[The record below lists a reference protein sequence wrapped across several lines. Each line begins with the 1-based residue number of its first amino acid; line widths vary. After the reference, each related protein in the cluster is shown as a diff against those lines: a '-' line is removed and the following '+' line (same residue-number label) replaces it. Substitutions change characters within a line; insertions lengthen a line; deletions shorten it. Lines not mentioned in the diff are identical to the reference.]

1 MNLFITLLFFVTG
14 FYLLSK
20 LANTSKFQILGELIT
35 HVKTDVKL
43 VALTYDD
50 GPNPGTTENLLNLL
64 ERSAVKATFF
74 VIGKNVEQYPDVVKK
89 IVAGGHEL
97 GNHSYSH
104 PRMIWRLPGFMESQI
119 NRTDQLLRQLGVNH
133 EIHFRAPYGIK
144 LFILPYVLFLMHK
157 KSISWN
163 VDPKDYQESN
173 PSAIAD
179 QILKQVSPGSI
190 ILLHDCEGDRTATIA
205 ATEIVIQQL
214 HSQGYQFKTVS
225 ELLQQA
231 EN

>member
-1 MNLFITLLFFVTG
+1 MSLFIILILGITA

-20 LANTSKFQILGELIT
+20 LAKTSKFQILGELIT
-35 HVKTDVKL
+35 HVKTNEKL

-50 GPNPGTTENLLNLL
+50 GPNPATTKNLLQLL
-64 ERSAVKATFF
+64 ERFSVKATFF
-74 VIGKNVEQYPDVVKK
+74 VIGKNVEQHPDVVKL

-104 PRMIWRLPGFMESQI
+104 PKMIWRKPGFIKAEI
-119 NRTDQLLRQLGVNH
+119 NHSEQLLRQLGVNQ

-144 LFILPYVLFLMHK
+144 LFILPYILFLMKK

-173 PSAIAD
+173 PEAIASH
-179 QILKQVSPGSI
+179 ILKQVSPGSI
-190 ILLHDCEGDRTATIA
+190 VLLHDCEGDRSATIA

-231 EN
+231 KN

>member
-1 MNLFITLLFFVTG
+1 MSIIFVSILGIAT

-20 LANTSKFQILGELIT
+20 LASTSKYQIIGELIT
-35 HVKTDVKL
+35 RIKTNDKV

-50 GPNPGTTENLLNLL
+50 GPNPATTKNLL
-64 ERSAVKATFF
+64 ELLERCGVKATFF
-74 VIGKNVEQYPDVVKK
+74 VIGKNVEQYPDVVKL

-104 PRMIWRLPGFMESQI
+104 PKMLWRKPSFIKAEI
-119 NRTDQLLRQLGVNH
+119 NHTEQLLRQLGVNQ
-133 EIHFRAPYGIK
+133 EIHFRTPYGIK
-144 LFILPYVLFLMHK
+144 LFILPYILFEMKK

-163 VDPKDYQESN
+163 IDPKDYQESDPQVITN
-173 PSAIAD
+173 H
-179 QILKQVSPGSI
+179 ILKQVLPGSI
-190 ILLHDCEGDRTATIA
+190 ILLHDCEGDRSATIA
-205 ATEIVIQQL
+205 ATEIVIQEL

-231 EN
+231 KN